1 MQVTLVGRRHAT
13 ITWQPPPFEDQ
24 NGVIVYYQIVA
35 LQFQFSMIP
44 DIRVNTNFT
53 SHTLTNL
60 EEDNEYTVMI
70 AAATQVGLG
79 PFSSPINFTTLEDGI

>member
-1 MQVTLVGRRHAT
+1 MQVTLVERRQAT
-13 ITWQPPPFEDQ
+13 IAWQPPAFEDQ

>member
-1 MQVTLVGRRHAT
+1 MQVTLVGRRQAT
-13 ITWQPPPFEDQ
+13 IAWQPPAFEDQ

-35 LQFQFSMIP
+35 LQFQFDIP

-60 EEDNEYTVMI
+60 EEYNQYAVMI
-70 AAATQVGLG
+70 AAATQVGVG
-79 PFSSPINFTTLEDGI
+79 PFSSSMNFTTLEDGT